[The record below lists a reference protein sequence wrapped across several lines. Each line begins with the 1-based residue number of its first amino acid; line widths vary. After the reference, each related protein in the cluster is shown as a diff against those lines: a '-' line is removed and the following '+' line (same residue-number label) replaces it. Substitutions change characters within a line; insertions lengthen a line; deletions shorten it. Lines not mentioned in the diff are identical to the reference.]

1 MQNSTDPNR
10 ILVTWEPNA
19 SPDRHAL
26 LKAVALVFH
35 RTIPL
40 STAADLTE
48 LDKTLSCERTDP

>member
-1 MQNSTDPNR
+1 MHNSTDPNQ
-10 ILVTWEPNA
+10 IPVTWETNA